1 MSQNETVP
9 IIIPGE
15 VEYYIANHLACLRFH
30 YHLPDG
36 EVIPQADKLFTG
48 LTPEQ
53 ARDAI
58 VFLKNYVDKM
68 NATGVSESDKS
79 RH

>member
-9 IIIPGE
+9 ILIPGE
-15 VEYYIANHLACLRFH
+15 IECYIANHLACLRFH
-30 YHLPDG
+30 YRLPDG

-53 ARDAI
+53 AIDAC
-58 VFLKNYVDKM
+58 FFEKLCRQDGRYW
-68 NATGVSESDKS
+68 
-79 RH
+79 RF